1 MTLNETKNASSCVYD
16 IFAVVPFGEL
26 AYPKLQPYQPWA
38 MMELL
43 EFLLKPFPSE
53 MFWILNHCNSCV
65 WIRYIIATFC
75 FLSTLRSTEV
85 IPHHRSSGR
94 FGPHCGHHSDGTR
107 CGWVQQQGG
116 DGWLPS
122 MYRSSRYHLAKFSC
136 DALLCTYLFSYDI
149 LSNMLF
155 VLGLKL
161 KINFP

>member
-1 MTLNETKNASSCVYD
+1 M
-16 IFAVVPFGEL
+16 FEL
-26 AYPKLQPYQPWA
+26 GTSLPLFVFSP
-38 MMELL
+38 
-43 EFLLKPFPSE
+43 
-53 MFWILNHCNSCV
+53 
-65 WIRYIIATFC
+65 
-75 FLSTLRSTEV
+75 LRSTEV

-122 MYRSSRYHLAKFSC
+122 MYRSSRYSLAKFGC

-149 LSNMLF
+149 LSNVLF